1 MTNQKEAE
9 EKQKALVESSPEA
22 MLEINEKGT
31 ILLANSA
38 ATEIFGWT
46 QEELIGANVNLIVG
60 GDHAKEHSKY
70 LARYLTTGEK
80 RVMGKSREL
89 PARKKDGTEFP
100 IELGLTEVV
109 LKDGH
114 RVFCGEYFV
123 LEDVRSSSLLLGFS
137 FRLDLVLFSHLIVVS
152 SYHTMVHFVFYMGR
166 LHSRSY

>member
-1 MTNQKEAE
+1 M
-9 EKQKALVESSPEA
+9 VESSPEA

-38 ATEIFGWT
+38 ATEIFGWSH
-46 QEELIGANVNLIVG
+46 EELIGSNVNLIVG
-60 GDHAKEHSKY
+60 GEHAKEHSKY

-114 RVFCGEYFV
+114 RVFCGECLF
-123 LEDVRSSSLLLGFS
+123 RRKSSLLSGLRESCLWRTF
-137 FRLDLVLFSHLIVVS
+137 FLFLPFYPRIVRVLCVQALFEILRAKRLQRN
-152 SYHTMVHFVFYMGR
+152 G
-166 LHSRSY
+166 

>member
-1 MTNQKEAE
+1 
-9 EKQKALVESSPEA
+9 

-137 FRLDLVLFSHLIVVS
+137 FRLDLVVSHL
-152 SYHTMVHFVFYMGR
+152 SYRRIIIPYNGTFCVLHGQASFEILLRKR
-166 LHSRSY
+166 LPRNG

>member
-1 MTNQKEAE
+1 
-9 EKQKALVESSPEA
+9 

-38 ATEIFGWT
+38 ATKIFGWT
-46 QEELIGANVNLIVG
+46 HEELIGSNVNLIVG
-60 GDHAKEHSKY
+60 GEHAKEHSKY
-70 LARYLTTGEK
+70 LAWYLTTGEK

-114 RVFCGEYFV
+114 RVFCGE
-123 LEDVRSSSLLLGFS
+123 SNLLAS
-137 FRLDLVLFSHLIVVS
+137 FRYSWLQPRLFLVLIIASSHYS
-152 SYHTMVHFVFYMGR
+152 CSMYR
-166 LHSRSY
+166 LYSRSYERKGCKGTDEAEGTADTSHDQFVL